1 MTLALLITAASGAWA
16 DEVKYPIVYD
26 FEAAANAGENPV
38 NKNGSEVNGQK
49 FYGWENETYTD
60 RERKDYKGYEYAE
73 GSVLPEVCH
82 VWRRSDRM
90 DASASKISNGG
101 LQCPNNR
108 EMAVDGLTEGLTVTI
123 IYDATNATDK
133 EIVWAI
139 GDGSSQSLGEPR
151 AKAIING
158 AEAVAGTTTIKSGD
172 VITVTKVTPA
182 ANGSGYIVF
191 KVKANMVIKKIIID
205 EAKAAE
211 PDVEV
216 TTNAAEEGAT
226 FTEATF
232 AMPAFDATAEYELV
246 RDMGIQMTATMG
258 DGTDGVRYRVKKAQ
272 QGEGYEP
279 AEMDMMQVLAL
290 VAVNDGIEQ
299 KALTQDQDYYCRIYK
314 LDEQTL
320 QPEGD
325 GVMLYDFDFAPGLY
339 ALKAF
344 AQDDSDYAGETAFSN
359 TFKLFEGIPV
369 VVPPTEEQ
377 GAGEEK
383 VLGTLS
389 YINDEFNLTLDA
401 NAGAKLYV
409 ITGVGTETATATE
422 VTEVPK
428 GKPFFVLNEED
439 TENNVTLLPVDD
451 AQVTTTVT
459 PAAEFL
465 GTLVD
470 KTFTA
475 DEMAADDYYVL
486 QGGAF
491 VFVKNAGTLAAN
503 HCYLKVAKDA
513 AARRLKIVFG
523 DEDTV
528 TGIEGVKE
536 VEGVEDDRLFDLN
549 GRQLDGTPT
558 RKGLYIRNG
567 KKVVIR

>member
-1 MTLALLITAASGAWA
+1 MTLALLLTAVTGAWA
-16 DEVKYPIVYD
+16 DVAYYVVGNFTDWSTNPAYKMTLNTECTSTTEYMLTLDLP
-26 FEAAANAGENPV
+26 ANAQFKVVKDDGQGQTWYPDGMGNAYGENGELSGAGKYTVYFRP
-38 NKNGSEVNGQK
+38 NGDGNPDW
-49 FYGWENETYTD
+49 FYGVMY
-60 RERKDYKGYEYAE
+60 
-73 GSVLPEVCH
+73 
-82 VWRRSDRM
+82 
-90 DASASKISNGG
+90 
-101 LQCPNNR
+101 
-108 EMAVDGLTEGLTVTI
+108 
-123 IYDATNATDK
+123 
-133 EIVWAI
+133 
-139 GDGSSQSLGEPR
+139 
-151 AKAIING
+151 
-158 AEAVAGTTTIKSGD
+158 VA
-172 VITVTKVTPA
+172 
-182 ANGSGYIVF
+182 
-191 KVKANMVIKKIIID
+191 
-205 EAKAAE
+205 AAE
-211 PDVEV
+211 PEPGTV
-216 TTNAAEEGAT
+216 TLNDTK
-226 FTEATF
+226 TEASF
-232 AMPAFDATAEYELV
+232 DMPTYDMTVDYELV
-246 RDMGIQMTATMG
+246 RDMSVQMQAQVGDDATKQP
-258 DGTDGVRYRVKKAQ
+258 RYRVKKNEQ
-272 QGEGYEP
+272 TGLYEP
-279 AEMDMMQVLAL
+279 AEMDYGQVLAL
-290 VAVNDGIEQ
+290 FSVNDGIEQ
-299 KALTQDQDYYCRIYK
+299 KALTLNQDYYCRIYK

-325 GVMLYDFDFAPGLY
+325 GVTLYEFDFAPGLY

-344 AQDDSDYAGETAFSN
+344 AMDDSDYDGETALSN

-536 VEGVEDDRLFDLN
+536 VEGVEDDRFFDLN

-567 KKVVIR
+567 KKVVKR

>member
-1 MTLALLITAASGAWA
+1 
-16 DEVKYPIVYD
+16 
-26 FEAAANAGENPV
+26 
-38 NKNGSEVNGQK
+38 
-49 FYGWENETYTD
+49 
-60 RERKDYKGYEYAE
+60 
-73 GSVLPEVCH
+73 
-82 VWRRSDRM
+82 
-90 DASASKISNGG
+90 
-101 LQCPNNR
+101 
-108 EMAVDGLTEGLTVTI
+108 
-123 IYDATNATDK
+123 
-133 EIVWAI
+133 
-139 GDGSSQSLGEPR
+139 
-151 AKAIING
+151 
-158 AEAVAGTTTIKSGD
+158 
-172 VITVTKVTPA
+172 
-182 ANGSGYIVF
+182 
-191 KVKANMVIKKIIID
+191 
-205 EAKAAE
+205 
-211 PDVEV
+211 
-216 TTNAAEEGAT
+216 
-226 FTEATF
+226 
-232 AMPAFDATAEYELV
+232 
-246 RDMGIQMTATMG
+246 
-258 DGTDGVRYRVKKAQ
+258 VKKAQ

-299 KALTQDQDYYCRIYK
+299 KALTQEQDYFCRIYK

-325 GVMLYDFDFAPGLY
+325 GVKLADFDFAPGLY

-344 AQDDSDYAGETAFSN
+344 AMDGSNYDGETALSN

-422 VTEVPK
+422 VNEVPK

-465 GTLVD
+465 GTLED
-470 KTFTA
+470 KMFTA

-536 VEGVEDDRLFDLN
+536 VEGVEGVEDDRFFDLN

-567 KKVVIR
+567 KKVVKR

>member
-1 MTLALLITAASGAWA
+1 MAAVPAL
-16 DEVKYPIVYD
+16 
-26 FEAAANAGENPV
+26 
-38 NKNGSEVNGQK
+38 
-49 FYGWENETYTD
+49 
-60 RERKDYKGYEYAE
+60 
-73 GSVLPEVCH
+73 
-82 VWRRSDRM
+82 
-90 DASASKISNGG
+90 
-101 LQCPNNR
+101 
-108 EMAVDGLTEGLTVTI
+108 
-123 IYDATNATDK
+123 
-133 EIVWAI
+133 
-139 GDGSSQSLGEPR
+139 
-151 AKAIING
+151 
-158 AEAVAGTTTIKSGD
+158 
-172 VITVTKVTPA
+172 
-182 ANGSGYIVF
+182 
-191 KVKANMVIKKIIID
+191 
-205 EAKAAE
+205 
-211 PDVEV
+211 
-216 TTNAAEEGAT
+216 
-226 FTEATF
+226 FT
-232 AMPAFDATAEYELV
+232 
-246 RDMGIQMTATMG
+246 
-258 DGTDGVRYRVKKAQ
+258 
-272 QGEGYEP
+272 
-279 AEMDMMQVLAL
+279 
-290 VAVNDGIEQ
+290 VNDAIEQ
-299 KALTQDQDYYCRIYK
+299 KALTQTQDYIVQIYAI
-314 LDEQTL
+314 DAEG
-320 QPEGD
+320 QPTGEP
-325 GVMLYDFDFAPGLY
+325 MTFATFTFEPGIY
-339 ALKAF
+339 AVKAVA
-344 AQDDSDYAGETAFSN
+344 AQGSDYDGETALSN
-359 TFKLFEGIPV
+359 TFQLFQGIPV

-451 AQVTTTVT
+451 AQVTDAVT

-536 VEGVEDDRLFDLN
+536 VEGVEDDRFFDLN

>member
-1 MTLALLITAASGAWA
+1 MKHLKKLTLTLVLLITAATGAWA
-16 DEVKYPIVYD
+16 DDATYTVQFK
-26 FEAAANAGENPV
+26 ANGKTVTRDVTLPHTFWCNVDNANGELD
-38 NKNGSEVNGQK
+38 GIIMEL
-49 FYGWENETYTD
+49 YGWT
-60 RERKDYKGYEYAE
+60 
-73 GSVLPEVCH
+73 
-82 VWRRSDRM
+82 
-90 DASASKISNGG
+90 
-101 LQCPNNR
+101 
-108 EMAVDGLTEGLTVTI
+108 
-123 IYDATNATDK
+123 
-133 EIVWAI
+133 
-139 GDGSSQSLGEPR
+139 GDGGVNYYCISTSTPQSTDP
-151 AKAIING
+151 N
-158 AEAVAGTTTIKSGD
+158 
-172 VITVTKVTPA
+172 
-182 ANGSGYIVF
+182 
-191 KVKANMVIKKIIID
+191 KVKAGNTNSNHYITIDSKFDGTVTVSGRYSTSFGQATYSLDISFFVPAGTFSINDAKSEATMKMPQYDVTATYTLKRDMTVDVEAGIASSIRIKKDGNTFEPVGADGNID
-205 EAKAAE
+205 A
-211 PDVEV
+211 
-216 TTNAAEEGAT
+216 NAALPTVTDNLDAEEPVT
-226 FTEATF
+226 MTE
-232 AMPAFDATAEYELV
+232 
-246 RDMGIQMTATMG
+246 
-258 DGTDGVRYRVKKAQ
+258 GTDK
-272 QGEGYEP
+272 
-279 AEMDMMQVLAL
+279 
-290 VAVNDGIEQ
+290 
-299 KALTQDQDYYCRIYK
+299 DYT
-314 LDEQTL
+314 LTL
-320 QPEGD
+320 QKQSETD
-325 GVMLYDFDFAPGLY
+325 
-339 ALKAF
+339 
-344 AQDDSDYAGETAFSN
+344 ETAWTDVTDYSVGIFRYKVTGTGNYSGEIITE

-451 AQVTTTVT
+451 AQVTDAVT